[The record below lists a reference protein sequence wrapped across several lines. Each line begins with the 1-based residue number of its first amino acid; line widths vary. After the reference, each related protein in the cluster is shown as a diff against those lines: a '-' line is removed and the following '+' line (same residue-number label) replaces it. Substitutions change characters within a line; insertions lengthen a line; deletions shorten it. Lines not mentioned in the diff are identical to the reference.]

1 MALECGCIARNCA
14 YCDDGLSVILDQK
27 ANRVLHPLNG
37 YRHTTRPN
45 PRMQSDRFAHEIAP
59 ILTRSY
65 AARSRRLMR
74 SALGGHE
81 RPIGLTISARFST
94 VIAVV

>member
-1 MALECGCIARNCA
+1 
-14 YCDDGLSVILDQK
+14 VILHQK

-45 PRMQSDRFAHEIAP
+45 PRMQSDRFAREIVAF
-59 ILTRSY
+59 LALSY

-74 SALGGHE
+74 SALGG
-81 RPIGLTISARFST
+81 
-94 VIAVV
+94 